1 MLREPPIL
9 PRNPDAVRFMNDHEH
24 IHILDAALTYE
35 PGPEDS
41 VAAVARAQGVSP
53 VEVMMDCLADGVPLL
68 VLFGPYDG
76 DLEGQRR
83 VIEHP
88 QSVFGLSDGGAHCG
102 VLVDAGV
109 PTYMLSYFSRDRQ
122 RGPRLPLPF
131 VVHKLTQDAAQVY
144 GLNDRGLVAPGY
156 KADFNLI
163 DYDALKLQPPKM
175 VYDLPAGGKRL
186 VQQAHG
192 YRMTIKAGEPTF
204 ENGEPT
210 GALPGGLIR
219 GAQPAPCTA

>member
-1 MLREPPIL
+1 
-9 PRNPDAVRFMNDHEH
+9 
-24 IHILDAALTYE
+24 
-35 PGPEDS
+35 
-41 VAAVARAQGVSP
+41 
-53 VEVMMDCLADGVPLL
+53 MDCMADGVPLL
-68 VLFGPYDG
+68 VLVGVYEG
-76 DLEGQRR
+76 DLEGQRQA
-83 VIEHP
+83 IEHP

-109 PTYMLSYFSRDRQ
+109 PTYMLSYFSRDRR
-122 RGPRLPLPF
+122 RGPCLPLPF

-163 DYDALKLQPPKM
+163 DYDALQLQPPKM

-186 VQQAHG
+186 VQKADG

-204 ENGEPT
+204 ENGEAT
-210 GALPGGLIR
+210 GAMPGHLIR
-219 GAQPAPCTA
+219 GPQSALVSGLN